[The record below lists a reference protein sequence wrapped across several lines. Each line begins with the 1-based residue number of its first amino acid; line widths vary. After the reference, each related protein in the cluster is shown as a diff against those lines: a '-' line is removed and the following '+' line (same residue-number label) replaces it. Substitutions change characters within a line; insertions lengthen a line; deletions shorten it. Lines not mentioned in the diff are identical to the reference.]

1 MRTPID
7 IYRAKNIIDIYIELS
22 KVDNKYSLNVTGLKN
37 KMSLLLKSRALCY
50 EILKDVYNMKI
61 GAKRIIF
68 KDLDTTLKIREGD
81 LVSIM
86 NLQEREKYRNSI
98 KTLAER
104 SRRKYGKIPTQRIKG
119 FKRVNPK
126 TQPPIEKT
134 W

>member
-61 GAKRIIF
+61 SRVF
-68 KDLDTTLKIREGD
+68 
-81 LVSIM
+81 
-86 NLQEREKYRNSI
+86 
-98 KTLAER
+98 LAGRFCMIWMSCKNVVDNE
-104 SRRKYGKIPTQRIKG
+104 TQS
-119 FKRVNPK
+119 
-126 TQPPIEKT
+126 Q
-134 W
+134 